1 VATAPYLGASP
12 SETPTITSPD
22 TPTTAVTATLSLRP
36 GSVAVPA
43 LASQVRPALVLPER
57 ETRELIAAARC
68 SDVGQG
74 GSYAAGPAGVQVWSG
89 SFDGPLGSR
98 GAALHLGS
106 VDWTYNTPV
115 KHYATI
121 YRAMVT
127 ADGVAL
133 GETTASI
140 LARVLALTGLSM
152 DGTRLSLAAPPARDP
167 FRR

>member
-1 VATAPYLGASP
+1 VEVDVAAAPYFGQPPIAG
-12 SETPTITSPD
+12 
-22 TPTTAVTATLSLRP
+22 VTLRP
-36 GSVAVPA
+36 GAVAVPA

-57 ETRELIAAARC
+57 ETRELIAAAR
-68 SDVGQG
+68 SNDVGQG
-74 GSYAAGPAGVQVWSG
+74 GNFAAGPAGVQVWSG
-89 SFDGPLGSR
+89 AFDGPGGTR
-98 GAALHLGS
+98 GHALHLGS
-106 VDWTYNTPV
+106 VDWSYNTPV

-127 ADGVAL
+127 ADGVAY

-167 FRR
+167 FRRRA

>member
-1 VATAPYLGASP
+1 VAAAPFLGAP
-12 SETPTITSPD
+12 PTHARPALD
-22 TPTTAVTATLSLRP
+22 GLALRP
-36 GSVAVPA
+36 GAVAVPA

-57 ETRELIAAARC
+57 ETRELIAAARA

-74 GSYAAGPAGVQVWSG
+74 GSFAAGPAGVQVWSG
-89 SFDGPLGSR
+89 SFDGPSGSR
-98 GAALHLGS
+98 GGAMHLGS
-106 VDWTYNTPV
+106 VDWSYNTPV

-133 GETTASI
+133 GETTASV

-167 FRR
+167 FRLRG